1 MTKDKSPYIRPEDLN
16 FGPYTQ
22 DDLRAIV
29 RRGLENMWLS
39 GKAEILQEITADLVK
54 RAVGEHW

>member
-1 MTKDKSPYIRPEDLN
+1 MDKQKQPRIAPEDLN

-22 DDLRAIV
+22 ADLRAIA
-29 RRGLENMWLS
+29 RRALENMWLS

-54 RAVGEHW
+54 RALGDHW